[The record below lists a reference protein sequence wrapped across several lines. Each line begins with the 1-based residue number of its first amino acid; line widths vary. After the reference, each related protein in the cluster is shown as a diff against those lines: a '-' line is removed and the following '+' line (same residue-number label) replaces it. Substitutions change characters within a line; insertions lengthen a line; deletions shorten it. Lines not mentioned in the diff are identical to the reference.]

1 VSVRR
6 NTTVA
11 KTTAP
16 TSDSASSE
24 IVKKAYLSAS
34 RMLKESG
41 FGLKS
46 DVKVAIDPQLPFM
59 GYSMPLGRGYRIV
72 VSGGAVESMM
82 LEGLLLH
89 ELSHIYRM
97 KTGHPSHNAQVV
109 EEAVESLGEQALE
122 HDYQRKIIYDL
133 TNNIEDLYA
142 DDIAVRIMKDD
153 KTLPPDLMSRFLQDW
168 VKSEP
173 AEGKDATKV
182 RWLNGWT
189 MANNAR
195 AIGQMA
201 RHNVEDLGG
210 RAAAENQRFLSK
222 IDASIANRFGYFLN
236 LLTNLRENIT
246 DDEYRKLL
254 MDYLRNFVKMVE
266 NHSEVPASKVEKR
279 E

>member
-1 VSVRR
+1 MPRDDSSVRVVRAKEAAAEMMKKAGFEVGNGVQVSV
-6 NTTVA
+6 
-11 KTTAP
+11 
-16 TSDSASSE
+16 
-24 IVKKAYLSAS
+24 
-34 RMLKESG
+34 
-41 FGLKS
+41 
-46 DVKVAIDPQLPFM
+46 DPKLPFM
-59 GYSMPLGRGYRIV
+59 GYSHPEGRGYRIV
-72 VSGGAVESMM
+72 VSGGAVDSIM
-82 LEGLLLH
+82 LKGLLLH

-109 EEAVESLGEQALE
+109 AEAVESLGERAPKR
-122 HDYQRKIIYDL
+122 DYQRKIIHDL

-153 KTLPPDLMSRFLQDW
+153 KMLPPDLMSRFLQDW

-173 AEGKDATKV
+173 AEGKDSTKV

-222 IDASIANRFGYFLN
+222 IDQSIADRFGYFLN
-236 LLTNLRENIT
+236 LLTNLRESIT
-246 DDEYRKLL
+246 VDEYRKLL
-254 MDYLRNFVKMVE
+254 TDYLRNFVNMVE
-266 NHSEVPASKVEKR
+266 NHSEVPR
-279 E
+279 

>member
-1 VSVRR
+1 MPSGDSKERVAKAQKAAMEMMRKAGFEVGNGIQVSV
-6 NTTVA
+6 
-11 KTTAP
+11 
-16 TSDSASSE
+16 
-24 IVKKAYLSAS
+24 
-34 RMLKESG
+34 
-41 FGLKS
+41 
-46 DVKVAIDPQLPFM
+46 DPKLPFM
-59 GYSMPLGRGYRIV
+59 GYSRPEGRGYRIV
-72 VSGGAVESMM
+72 VSGGAVESVM

-97 KTGHPSHNAQVV
+97 KTGHPSHNGQIV
-109 EEAVESLGEQALE
+109 EEAVGSLGEQALQ

-173 AEGKDATKV
+173 AKGKDATKV
-182 RWLNGWT
+182 KWLNGWT

-201 RHNVEDLGG
+201 RHRVKDLGG
-210 RAAAENQRFLSK
+210 RAAAKNQRFLSK
-222 IDASIANRFGYFLN
+222 IDPSIANRFGYFLN
-236 LLTNLRENIT
+236 LLTNLRENIS

-254 MDYLRNFVKMVE
+254 MNYLGNFVKMVE
-266 NHSEVPASKVEKR
+266 NHSKVR
-279 E
+279 Q

>member
-1 VSVRR
+1 MPRDDSSVRVVRAKEAAVEMMKKAGFEVGNGVQVSV
-6 NTTVA
+6 
-11 KTTAP
+11 
-16 TSDSASSE
+16 
-24 IVKKAYLSAS
+24 
-34 RMLKESG
+34 
-41 FGLKS
+41 
-46 DVKVAIDPQLPFM
+46 DPKLPFM
-59 GYSMPLGRGYRIV
+59 GYSHPEGRGYRIV
-72 VSGGAVESMM
+72 VSGGAIDSIM

-109 EEAVESLGEQALE
+109 EEAVESLGKQALE

-142 DDIAVRIMKDD
+142 DDIAVKIMKDD
-153 KTLPPDLMSRFLQDW
+153 KMLPPDLMSRFLQDW

-173 AEGKDATKV
+173 AEGKDPTKV

-195 AIGQMA
+195 AIGQMT

-222 IDASIANRFGYFLN
+222 IDQSIADRFGYFLN
-236 LLTNLRENIT
+236 LLTNLRESIT
-246 DDEYRKLL
+246 VDEYRKLL
-254 MDYLRNFVKMVE
+254 TDYLRNFVKMVE
-266 NHSEVPASKVEKR
+266 NHSEVPQ
-279 E
+279 

>member
-1 VSVRR
+1 MPSGDSKER
-6 NTTVA
+6 VA
-11 KTTAP
+11 KAQ
-16 TSDSASSE
+16 
-24 IVKKAYLSAS
+24 KAAME
-34 RMLKESG
+34 RMRKAG
-41 FGLKS
+41 FEVGNGIQ
-46 DVKVAIDPQLPFM
+46 VFVDPKLPFM
-59 GYSMPLGRGYRIV
+59 GYSRPEGRGYRIV
-72 VSGGAVESMM
+72 VSGGAVESVM

-109 EEAVESLGEQALE
+109 EEAVGRLGEQALQ

-201 RHNVEDLGG
+201 RHRVEDLGG

-222 IDASIANRFGYFLN
+222 IDPSIANRFEYFLN
-236 LLTNLRENIT
+236 LLTNLREKIT

-254 MDYLRNFVKMVE
+254 MDYLGSFVKMVE
-266 NHSEVPASKVEKR
+266 NHSEVR
-279 E
+279 Q